1 MGGWQERQFGGGSN
15 TGGSPRKSSDER
27 REEMDNVRR
36 QVADEI
42 AKKYVH
48 DNNPV
53 TKFLLKSGILEDMEV
68 LHKLIM
74 DASDNSSIFL
84 YKNKL
89 DAIKSYISTVKDT
102 VIIQEKQAK
111 VDAQTS
117 AAADEDFGGVTVS
130 LKRTKDE

>member
-1 MGGWQERQFGGGSN
+1 MGWQEQQFGGRPN
-15 TGGSPRKSSDER
+15 AVTTKKSSDER
-27 REEMDNVRR
+27 RAEMDEARL
-36 QVADEI
+36 QVADDI
-42 AKKYVH
+42 AKKYAH

-68 LHKLIM
+68 LHRLIM